1 MNYSVQ
7 ALLGIFTV
15 DKGKIKVLL
24 ERKQDEPYR
33 GYWMLPT
40 SYLNGYL
47 ENKVEEMFDEIGL
60 PNMFYTQDKTY
71 ADIELAS
78 QNNVVGISYLCL
90 IDIVT
95 YNLKSISD
103 EELELEWFDL
113 ESIPKI
119 AYNHNVVIKN
129 LYDSFK
135 LKIVNSNIL
144 KILFPSDFTLPE
156 LQRIYETVLNTKID
170 RRNFRKKLINLG
182 YIRSTGDMND
192 GYTGRPAKLYRFNDE
207 TKERML
213 F

>member
-24 ERKQDEPYR
+24 ERKKDEPYR

-71 ADIELAS
+71 VDIELAS

-95 YNLKSISD
+95 YKLKSISD
-103 EELELEWFDL
+103 EELELEWCDL
-113 ESIPKI
+113 DSIPKI